1 MHLLKCE
8 NEHIY
13 DSDKFRTCPHC
24 SRITFDAAGLDIY
37 GLNQADVDT
46 EIPGDELQENYERIA
61 MRRTVGML
69 VCVEGAMLGEG
80 FLLKEG
86 ENSIG
91 RASNMDV
98 ALTREVTISRKEHA
112 IIYYDRNTD
121 SFTLTVGKEDAVV
134 LCNDVWV
141 KTNCRLQDRDE
152 LVLGECRLV
161 FVEAGNVWQIE
172 GRK

>member
-1 MHLLKCE
+1 
-8 NEHIY
+8 
-13 DSDKFRTCPHC
+13 
-24 SRITFDAAGLDIY
+24 
-37 GLNQADVDT
+37 
-46 EIPGDELQENYERIA
+46 
-61 MRRTVGML
+61 ML

-112 IIYYDRNTD
+112 IIYYDQNTD

-134 LCNDVWV
+134 LCNDIWV
-141 KTNCRLQDRDE
+141 KTDCRLQDRDE

-161 FVEAGNVWQIE
+161 FIEAGNVWQIK